1 MFRIKTED
9 FFRTCGFF
17 SCSLTS
23 LPALRCF
30 LMSFWCCSPVLLSRT
45 SQQRCAEPGRRLLE
59 GSGELLVA
67 RGKSKKSK
75 KSKKRS
81 PGVRVWA
88 HGVWDHRQLD
98 TKQGHRARDDLKV
111 EQNHRVTE

>member
-1 MFRIKTED
+1 M
-9 FFRTCGFF
+9 
-17 SCSLTS
+17 
-23 LPALRCF
+23 
-30 LMSFWCCSPVLLSRT
+30 LLSRT

-67 RGKSKKSK
+67 RGKSK